1 MAVLITRPGERG
13 ERLVEMLNKAGIMA
27 LHLPL
32 ISIIAGQELNRLPNK
47 LKQLNCGDYVVAVSK
62 NAVEYAQKTLSAVGF
77 CWRSDLYYFTVG
89 QRTAEY
95 FASQIENSV
104 YYPVEQESSEGL
116 LNLPQMQDLQAR
128 NILILRANGGREF
141 FTEQAILRGAKVET
155 LECYQRMPIEYNK
168 LEKISLCQRIG
179 VDTIVVTS
187 QEMLNYLV
195 KLVPTNETGWLF
207 SCRLVTVSQRIAT
220 LAKSVGWTNIVV
232 ADKADNL
239 SLFLALQQ

>member
-47 LKQLNCGDYVVAVSK
+47 LQQLNCGDYVVAVSK

-141 FTEQAILRGAKVET
+141 LLSRLFCEELKLKLRNVIN
-155 LECYQRMPIEYNK
+155 ECPLNI
-168 LEKISLCQRIG
+168 ISWK
-179 VDTIVVTS
+179 
-187 QEMLNYLV
+187 
-195 KLVPTNETGWLF
+195 KLVYANVLG
-207 SCRLVTVSQRIAT
+207 
-220 LAKSVGWTNIVV
+220 
-232 ADKADNL
+232 
-239 SLFLALQQ
+239 